1 MTKSPDFDI
10 AYRQYVDLLIRCLAN
25 TIYKDP
31 PVATWGDREFDREK
45 RATGR
50 DWPSR
55 AHTMVGTARLRNL
68 ADLVRRALDERIP
81 GDFIETGV
89 WRGGACILVRG
100 LLAAYGD
107 PSRRVFVADSFAGL
121 PPPNRDLYPYDNGMM
136 LHLCPELAVSSD
148 QVRSNFDAY
157 GLLDERVIFIE
168 GLFKDTLP
176 ALRNERFAVLRLD
189 GDMYESTM
197 DSLKNLYDAVSIGGF
212 IIIDDYGAIEAR
224 RRAVHD
230 FRDRRGITEAIVEI
244 DWTGVWQGACLAPK
258 NCSDRTP
265 L

>member
-1 MTKSPDFDI
+1 MTKDFDV
-10 AYRQYVDLLIRCLAN
+10 AFQQYVDLLIRCVAN

-31 PVATWGDREFDREK
+31 PVSTWGDREFDAEK

-55 AHTMVGTARLRNL
+55 AHTMIGAARLRNL
-68 ADLVRRALDERIP
+68 ADLVQRALNDRIP

-89 WRGGACILVRG
+89 WRGGACILIRG

-107 PSRRVFVADSFAGL
+107 PTRRVFVADSFTGL
-121 PPPNRDLYPYDNGMM
+121 PPPNRDLYPLDDGMT
-136 LHLCPELAVSSD
+136 LHFRRELAISRE

-168 GLFKDTLP
+168 GLFRDTLP
-176 ALRNERFAVLRLD
+176 ELRDERFAVLRLD

-197 DSLKNLYDAVSIGGF
+197 DSLTNLYDSLSIGGF
-212 IIIDDYGAIEAR
+212 VIIDDYGAIEACR
-224 RRAVHD
+224 SAVHD
-230 FRDRRGITEAIVEI
+230 FRDYRRITEAIVEI
-244 DWTGVWQGACLAPK
+244 DWTGVWWRKEHL
-258 NCSDRTP
+258 
-265 L
+265 